1 MTHVADTTVAEAG
14 PAAESADISSAVGGK
29 PGHEPASRVHR
40 GVTLFATVCLM
51 GGGMPVWQSTVYA
64 SSRLTA
70 FVLAAYGSLLLAG
83 VLALLVRSRR
93 SLVRVDLLLLLAALA
108 FFGCHY
114 AMSHTAIDE
123 GQLTGQAAREL
134 LAGHQVYG
142 VPWPNL
148 FKTTGIAITKT
159 MSGGA
164 DYTYGYPPLGA
175 LLTAALKTVVPSLGF
190 AAAATA
196 VDAIALALAAVV
208 LWLGLPSEWRSTA
221 TVVCLSSVLYLE
233 PSARNGHT
241 GVLAMALLV
250 PVVLRWTR
258 TGAGGRLGRW
268 GVLQAV
274 FLGLACSAQQLPWFV
289 APFLLLGLY
298 ALRRGELPARQALAV
313 VARYAAIAVG
323 VFVAVCGY
331 FLVQSPRAAIQGIV
345 LTLTQHAGPHGEGL
359 IDISYYLTAGSARL
373 DWYGYGTAV
382 LLVGMAGMLFLAPRR
397 MGPVVWVMPWC
408 AFYLSVR
415 SQDGYYQM
423 MMPLWL
429 AAFATCPPAE
439 FATAWQ
445 PRWPSLPAWPGLRA
459 LRDLRGLRALPRGR
473 SWAVLLLVPAVACM
487 GVATISGP
495 PLSMKVGTVVT
506 VHSGTSVHA
515 IGVTQV
521 TVEITNTDG
530 TALTPHFSFSG
541 NKDGMSAYL
550 RVLSGPATLAPHTSA
565 SYRLQYTHGNYP
577 APALGGIKL
586 RAVTDGP
593 MTISTARVPLP
604 AG

>member
-1 MTHVADTTVAEAG
+1 MTDTAATTSQRTTD
-14 PAAESADISSAVGGK
+14 PAAPESAPVAADGD
-29 PGHEPASRVHR
+29 PRREPPTRVHR
-40 GVTLFATVCLM
+40 GVTLFATVLLM

-64 SSRLTA
+64 SSRLTV
-70 FVLAAYGSLLLAG
+70 FVLAGYGALLLSG

-93 SLVRVDLLLLLAALA
+93 ALVRVDLLLLLAALA
-108 FFGCHY
+108 FFGCQY
-114 AMSHTAIDE
+114 AMSHVAVDE
-123 GQLTGQAAREL
+123 GQLTGQAARQL

-148 FKTTGIAITKT
+148 FKTTGIAVTKT
-159 MSGGA
+159 MDGGA

-175 LLTAALKTVVPSLGF
+175 LLTAALKTLVPSLGF

-196 VDAIALALAAVV
+196 VDSVALALAAVV
-208 LWLGLPSEWRSTA
+208 LWLGLPSEWRSA
-221 TVVCLSSVLYLE
+221 GTVVCLSSVLYLE

-250 PVVLRWTR
+250 PVALRWTR
-258 TGAGGRLGRW
+258 TGKGGRLGRW

-289 APFLLLGLY
+289 APFLVVGLY
-298 ALRRGELPARQALAV
+298 VLRRGELPARQALAV

-331 FLVQSPRAAIQGIV
+331 FLVQSPRAAVQGIV
-345 LTLTQHAGPHGEGL
+345 LTLTQHAVPHGEGL
-359 IDISYYLTAGSARL
+359 IDVSYYLTAGSARL
-373 DWYGYGTAV
+373 DWYGYATAA
-382 LLVGMAGMLFLAPRR
+382 LLAGMAGMLFVAPRR
-397 MGPVVWVMPWC
+397 MGQVALVMPWC

-439 FATAWQ
+439 FAGAWQ
-445 PRWPSLPAWPGLRA
+445 PRRPHRLRWSRPAWPGLRA
-459 LRDLRGLRALPRGR
+459 LPGGR
-473 SWAVLLLVPAVACM
+473 SWAVLLLVPALACT
-487 GVATISGP
+487 GLATLSGP
-495 PLSMKVGTVVT
+495 PLSMRVGSVVT
-506 VHSGTSVHA
+506 GHSTIAGHPL
-515 IGVTQV
+515 GVSEV
-521 TVEITNTDG
+521 TVEVTNTDG
-530 TALTPHFSFSG
+530 TALTPHFAFSG
-541 NKDGMSAYL
+541 NQDGMGAYL
-550 RVLSGPATLAPHTSA
+550 RVLSGPGTLAAHASA
-565 SYRLQYTHGNYP
+565 RYRLQYTRGVYP
-577 APALGGIKL
+577 APAKGGIKL

-593 MTISTARVPLP
+593 MTISTAPVRLP